1 MKKQI
6 LTFCV
11 IAFAY
16 CSCTKEHLSLQ
27 KASYNISIKAIGN
40 NAVANSPSS
49 WEQVLGGNATI
60 TFDAKYPSDTMT
72 VSSVTNMIDLG
83 KLSTYQWKLFA
94 GKYDISLATTDE
106 AVVSPYVRFSADSTG
121 VNINTD
127 SIIGMDVNASDG
139 VITIKRTLLDTTVSP
154 TFKPTGAAVANLSNA
169 NGYAYLYVKGSTS
182 GQLVFTSAEGD
193 VYKADIT
200 VVAKS
205 QFDASLKTN
214 SKGQV
219 VIQSYPFHPKT
230 NVQ

>member
-1 MKKQI
+1 VKKQI

-11 IAFAY
+11 IALAY
-16 CSCTKEHLSLQ
+16 FSCSKEHISLP

-40 NAVANSPSS
+40 DAATESSSS

-72 VSSVTNMIDLG
+72 VSSITHTIDLG
-83 KLSTYQWKLFA
+83 KLSTYQWKLFP
-94 GKYDISLATTDE
+94 GKYDITLATADD
-106 AVVSPYVRFSADSTG
+106 AVVSNYVRFSASNTG

-127 SIIGMDVNASDG
+127 GVIGMDVDASDG

-154 TFKPTGAAVANLSNA
+154 TFKPAGAAVANLSNA

>member
-16 CSCTKEHLSLQ
+16 FSCSKEHISIQ
-27 KASYNISIKAIGN
+27 KSSYNISIKAVGN
-40 NAVANSPSS
+40 DAATDSSSS
-49 WEQVLGGNATI
+49 WAQVLGGNATI

-72 VSSVTNMIDLG
+72 VSSVTHTIDLG

-94 GKYDISLATTDE
+94 GKYDITLATADD
-106 AVVSPYVRFSADSTG
+106 AVVSPYVRFSASKTG
-121 VNINTD
+121 VDINTD
-127 SIIGMDVNASDG
+127 GVIGMDVDASDG

-182 GQLVFTSAEGD
+182 GQLVFTSTEGD